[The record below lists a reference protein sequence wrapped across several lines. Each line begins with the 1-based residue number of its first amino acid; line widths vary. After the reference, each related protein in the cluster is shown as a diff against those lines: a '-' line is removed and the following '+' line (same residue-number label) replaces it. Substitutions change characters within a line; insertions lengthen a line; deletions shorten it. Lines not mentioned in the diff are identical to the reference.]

1 MKIVFLTSVLLSV
14 LVFSGCS
21 IQNSNPARINS
32 NGMGGDITDLRQET
46 NNISESEPQNKE
58 ISINYGFLVDNV
70 DSLTD
75 CNFWKDKKFGKVDSY
90 EIKTSPKD
98 AAGSLVLKGRV
109 VQRVKDAAFSDNGEQ
124 VTQVYLV
131 FDNPIND
138 EQKIYYDHYSELA
151 GRNGVNTVDNQKLF
165 FSLGV
170 IENSE
175 LKTSA
180 NISEKIKNHIVSSI
194 DKDNLVQLK
203 LTIPIYRGTGVTDYF
218 SFACDISE

>member
-109 VQRVKDAAFSDNGEQ
+109 VQRVKDAAFSE
-124 VTQVYLV
+124 
-131 FDNPIND
+131 
-138 EQKIYYDHYSELA
+138 SELSDI
-151 GRNGVNTVDNQKLF
+151 NTSVIQTIIYVTIW
-165 FSLGV
+165 SLYLW
-170 IENSE
+170 NS
-175 LKTSA
+175 KRA
-180 NISEKIKNHIVSSI
+180 KNTFI
-194 DKDNLVQLK
+194 N
-203 LTIPIYRGTGVTDYF
+203 
-218 SFACDISE
+218 